1 MKGGGGAGGGVC
13 VSELV
18 PVCLRDSY
26 VSCVCRCLRRS
37 LVGYPCMC
45 FACLRDRVCVGTL
58 DLWARLRHLCRL
70 KGGCSLGGLV

>member
-1 MKGGGGAGGGVC
+1 MKRGG

-26 VSCVCRCLRRS
+26 VSCVYRCLRRS

-45 FACLRDRVCVGTL
+45 FACLRDMGVCVGTL
-58 DLWARLRHLCRL
+58 DLWARLRHLCQL
-70 KGGCSLGGLV
+70 KGGCSLGGLA